1 MDIQQH
7 VDGDVTIVALHEK
20 LDTGTAPDAGQAL
33 SALVEQGSRR
43 IVVDFTDVAYV
54 SSAGLRVLLAT
65 AKQLRAKGGALRVCS
80 LNEGIQE
87 VFDISGFSTLLSVY
101 PCATDAVRGF

>member
-7 VDGDVTIVALHEK
+7 IDGGVTIVALHEN
-20 LDTGTAPDAGQAL
+20 LDTSTAPEAGQAL
-33 SALVEQGSRR
+33 SGLVERGARR

-65 AKQLRAKGGALRVCS
+65 AKQLRVNGGALRVCS
-80 LNEGIQE
+80 LNDGIQE

-101 PCATDAVRGF
+101 PSATEAVRGF

>member
-7 VDGDVTIVALHEK
+7 IDGGVIIVALHEN
-20 LDTGTAPDAGQAL
+20 LDTSTSPDAGLAL
-33 SALVEQGSRR
+33 SELVERGSRR

-65 AKQLRAKGGALRVCS
+65 AKQLRVKGGALRVCS
-80 LNEGIQE
+80 LNDGIQE

-101 PCATDAVRGF
+101 PSATEAVRGF